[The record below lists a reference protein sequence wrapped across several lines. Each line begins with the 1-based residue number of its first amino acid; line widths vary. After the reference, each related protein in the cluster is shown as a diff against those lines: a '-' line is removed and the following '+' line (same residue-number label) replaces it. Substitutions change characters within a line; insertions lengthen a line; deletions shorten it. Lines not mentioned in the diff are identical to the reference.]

1 MAMFIGRNR
10 KARTTYGFD
19 EIALVPGS
27 ATINPNEVDI
37 TFSVPRKTGEPLKLA
52 IPILASA
59 MDGVVDVIF
68 AIEMGKLGGLAVLN
82 LEGIQTRYKNPR
94 EVLLKVLE
102 ADREHVTGLLQKI
115 YLEPVQEDL
124 IAARIKEIKDAG
136 VICAVSSIPQ
146 KAERYGQIA
155 QEAGADLF
163 FVQSTVSTVR
173 HISTEYKS
181 LDLGVFCR
189 EMRCPVIV
197 GNTVGYEVTL
207 EIIGCG
213 VAGVLVG
220 VGPGAA
226 CTSRGVLGLGVPQVT
241 ATVDCAAA
249 RDYHFKK
256 TGKYIPIIT
265 DGGMSKGGDVCKALA
280 CGADAVMIGSAFAKA
295 IEAPGKGYHWGMAT
309 PHANLPRGTR
319 IRVGTTGSLRQ
330 ILFVPAEVDDGSQ
343 NLIGSITT
351 CMGNVGASSIAE
363 FQETEIIIAPSI
375 RTEGKL
381 FQQVQMVGMGSR
393 NS

>member
-10 KARTTYGFD
+10 KARTTYGVD
-19 EIALVPGS
+19 EIALVPGNV
-27 ATINPNEVDI
+27 TINPNEVDI
-37 TFSVPRKTGEPLKLA
+37 TFGVPRKNREPLKLA

-59 MDGVVDVIF
+59 MDGVVDVNF

-82 LEGIQTRYKNPR
+82 LEGVQTRYKNPR

-102 ADREHVTGLLQKI
+102 ADKEQVTGLLQKI

-163 FVQSTVSTVR
+163 VVQSTVSTVR

-181 LDLGVFCR
+181 LDLAVFCR

-197 GNTVGYEVTL
+197 GNTVGYDVTL

-249 RDYHFKK
+249 RDYHYKK

-319 IRVGTTGSLRQ
+319 IRVGTTGPLRQ
-330 ILFVPAEVDDGSQ
+330 ILFGPADVDDGSQ
-343 NLIGSITT
+343 NLVGAVTT
-351 CMGNVGASSIAE
+351 CMGNVGAADLRE

>member
-1 MAMFIGRNR
+1 MFIGRNR

-19 EIALVPGS
+19 EIALVPGRV
-27 ATINPNEVDI
+27 TINPNEVDI
-37 TFSVPRKTGEPLKLA
+37 TFGVPRRNREPLRLA

-59 MDGVVDVIF
+59 MDGVVDVNF

-102 ADREHVTGLLQKI
+102 ADKEHVTGLLQKI

-163 FVQSTVSTVR
+163 VVQSTVSTVR

-181 LDLGVFCR
+181 LDLGAFCR
-189 EMRCPVIV
+189 EMKCPVIV

-249 RDYHFKK
+249 RDHHYKK
-256 TGKYIPIIT
+256 TGHYIPIIT

-280 CGADAVMIGSAFAKA
+280 CGGDAVMIGSAFAKA
-295 IEAPGKGYHWGMAT
+295 MEAPGKGYHWGMAT

-319 IRVGTTGSLRQ
+319 IRVGTTGPLRQ
-330 ILFVPAEVDDGSQ
+330 ILFGPADVDDGSQ
-343 NLIGSITT
+343 NLVGAVTT
-351 CMGNVGASSIAE
+351 CMGNVGAANLRE

>member
-19 EIALVPGS
+19 EIALVPGRV
-27 ATINPNEVDI
+27 TINPNEVDI
-37 TFSVPRKTGEPLKLA
+37 AFSISRKNEEPLRLA

-59 MDGVVDVIF
+59 MDGVVDVPF

-82 LEGIQTRYKNPR
+82 LEGVQTRYKNPE
-94 EVLLKVLE
+94 EVLLKILE
-102 ADREHVTGLLQKI
+102 ADKESVTGLLQKI
-115 YLEPVQEDL
+115 YQEPVQEEL
-124 IAARIKEIKDAG
+124 IAGRIKEIKDAG
-136 VICAVSSIPQ
+136 VIAAVSSIPQ
-146 KAERYGQIA
+146 KAERYGSIA
-155 QEAGADLF
+155 QEAGVDVF
-163 FVQSTVSTVR
+163 VVQSTVSTVR

-181 LDLGVFCR
+181 LDLKGFCR
-189 EMRCPVIV
+189 QMKCPVIV
-197 GNTVGYEVTL
+197 GNTVGYDVTL
-207 EIIGCG
+207 EIIECG
-213 VAGVLVG
+213 IAGALIG

-249 RDYHFKK
+249 RDYHCKK
-256 TGKYIPIIT
+256 TGRYVPIIT

-319 IRVGTTGSLRQ
+319 IRVGTTGPLRQ
-330 ILFVPAEVDDGSQ
+330 ILFGPADVDDGSQ
-343 NLIGSITT
+343 NLVGAITT
-351 CMGNVGASSIAE
+351 CMGNVGAANLRE